1 MDLVRGTG
9 RKDVEENGLLCPPVD
24 FLELELE
31 WFHTFDSF
39 FDGNLLGHSARV
51 LRGNRCAVRISNS
64 SAAMIERRPEYV
76 AVCLALNSTGK
87 RLRTQTEWYM
97 GMS

>member
-1 MDLVRGTG
+1 MVLVRGTG

-51 LRGNRCAVRISNS
+51 FGGNLCAVRISNP
-64 SAAMIERRPEYV
+64 SAAMVEWRPEHV
-76 AVCLALNSTGK
+76 AVCFALNSTGK
-87 RLRTQTEWYM
+87 WLRTQTEWYM
-97 GMS
+97 DMS